1 MIKKNTLFLLLLCM
15 VQSYAANYYFSSS
28 TGNDANSGSQTSPFK
43 TITKLNGLTLVAG
56 DKIYFKKGDTFIG
69 QITVGYSGTAT
80 SPIVFDSYGTGNL
93 PILSGS
99 DGSNGIA
106 DPICTI
112 YIQAKSHLEFKNL
125 QIENERFDAKSG
137 VPNDQ
142 SFGIYYLS
150 YKTVPASGNPEDAV
164 LTENLKFTN
173 LVVQN
178 VYSLGSGGTNFDN
191 IYTSGIYLN
200 NAFVKNVSVENC
212 YFTDI
217 ERTGLWLRG
226 YVFDALIKNN
236 KFIATGGSGTILS
249 QTRRVLYENNLMRFT
264 GSDTDPRMT
273 KRGSGMWVFGSQD
286 VAAQYNVSQHARG
299 NGDSSGMHVDYGN
312 TNILFQYNYLEDS
325 AGGFCETLGKNN
337 NVIWRYNISV
347 NEGQKERD
355 GKNILFWVSD
365 YSPPTNTKST
375 NVYVYNNTIYQG
387 LNYQNVMA
395 DSKIDVVS
403 NDFNFVN
410 NIVYM
415 EPTAKIGVLSYVY
428 DVATTFMR
436 KNIMYSGTI
445 NADFKSKN
453 YAFGVDKINENPQFL
468 NPGRK
473 DPSGYKLLTN
483 SPAIGYASTGF
494 TEPEFPLGTT
504 GLFVNISKKATKD
517 YFGNPVNLASTSN
530 IGAYNGAAVTSSST
544 ASREAE
550 STSNT
555 IVGGTQVTCTK
566 ASGGKA
572 VNVSSI
578 GQSLTFNN
586 FNVSNTGL
594 HLIKVFYANP
604 YKSNL
609 VVTINGGTP
618 ETFILPNSDLF
629 CYQSGTPTSFFIA
642 KTLNSGNNSI
652 KLEGSIIDKIEVIFI
667 SGNGSS
673 ARKSQVDKVEDGLLY
688 KEDAYLEK
696 TLLSSNENLKLIID
710 KKIEYNNA
718 EVSIYDI
725 SGALLL
731 KKYFTTG
738 EINVEVNNLGKGVK
752 IVTARVGDHFFVE
765 KIIVQ

>member
-1 MIKKNTLFLLLLCM
+1 M

-28 TGNDANSGSQTSPFK
+28 TGNDANVGSQTSPFR
-43 TITKLNGLTLVAG
+43 TITKLNSLILVPG
-56 DKIYFKKGDTFIG
+56 DKIFFKKGDTFIG
-69 QITVGYSGTAT
+69 QITVGYSGSAT
-80 SPIVFDSYGTGNL
+80 SPIVFDSYGIGNL

-99 DGSNGIA
+99 DGSNGVA

-142 SFGIYYLS
+142 SYGIYYLS

-164 LTENLKFTN
+164 LTENMKFTN

-178 VYSLGSGGTNFDN
+178 VYSLGSGGTNFDS
-191 IYTSGIYLN
+191 IYTSGIYLY
-200 NAFVKNVSVENC
+200 NAFVKNVTVENC

-264 GSDTDPRMT
+264 GSDADPRMT

-299 NGDSSGMHVDYGN
+299 DGDSSGIHVDYGN

-325 AGGFCETLGKNN
+325 AGSFCETLGKNN

-347 NEGQKERD
+347 NDGQKEIRYSGD
-355 GKNILFWVSD
+355 IGGVNNLLWVSD
-365 YSPPTNTKST
+365 FSPPTNTKST
-375 NVYVYNNTIYQG
+375 NVFVYNNTIYQG

-395 DSKIDVVS
+395 DSKINIVS

-410 NIVYM
+410 NIIYM
-415 EPTAKIGVLSYVY
+415 EPTANLGILGYNY
-428 DVATTFMR
+428 DVTTTFMR
-436 KNIMYSGTI
+436 KNIMFSGTI
-445 NADFKSKN
+445 NTDFKSKN
-453 YAFGVDKINENPQFL
+453 YAFGVDKINENPNFL

-473 DPSGYKLLTN
+473 AASGYKLLAN

-504 GLFVNISKKATKD
+504 GVFVNISKKATKD
-517 YFGNPVNLASTSN
+517 YFGNPVNLATTSN
-530 IGAYNGAAVTSSST
+530 IGAYNGAAVSSVT
-544 ASREAE
+544 NPSREAE

-555 IVGGTQVTCTK
+555 VVGGAEVTCTN
-566 ASGGKA
+566 ASGTKA
-572 VNVSSI
+572 VNVI
-578 GQSLTFNN
+578 GAGQSLTFNN

-594 HLIKVFYANP
+594 YLIKVFYSNP

-609 VVTINGGTP
+609 KITINGGVS
-618 ETFILPNSDLF
+618 ETFILPNTDALYCF
-629 CYQSGTPTSFFIA
+629 EGGTPTSFFIA
-642 KTLNSGNNSI
+642 KNLNSGNNSI
-652 KLEGSIIDKIEVIFI
+652 KLEGSTIDKIEVIYI
-667 SGNGSS
+667 GSS
-673 ARKSQVDKVEDGLLY
+673 SSRTALLNKGEDGLLNN
-688 KEDAYLEK
+688 EDAYLEK
-696 TLLSSNENLKLIID
+696 TLLTSNESLKLIID
-710 KKIEYNNA
+710 KKVEYQDA
-718 EVSIYDI
+718 EISVYDI
-725 SGALLL
+725 TGALLSKKHFSALEDL
-731 KKYFTTG
+731 KLETS
-738 EINVEVNNLGKGVK
+738 NLGKGVK
-752 IVTARVGDHFFVE
+752 IVTARVGDYFFVN
-765 KIIVQ
+765 KIIVK